1 MEAGSC
7 YAQVKHQGSSVDS
20 QLSEHSQSLGK
31 GDALGKEDT
40 LSRQRSPQS
49 KNENR
54 SEETDSK
61 KDVPPERYVESG
73 MEFEFM

>member
-31 GDALGKEDT
+31 GDALEKEDS
-40 LSRQRSPQS
+40 LSRQRSPQTM
-49 KNENR
+49 NETR
-54 SEETDSK
+54 

-73 MEFEFM
+73 MERL